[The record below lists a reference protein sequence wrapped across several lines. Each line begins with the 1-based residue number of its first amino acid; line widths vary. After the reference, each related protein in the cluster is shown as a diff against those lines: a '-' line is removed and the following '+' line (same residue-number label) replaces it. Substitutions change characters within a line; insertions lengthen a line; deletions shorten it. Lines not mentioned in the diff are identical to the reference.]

1 MIKIRGCPVDAA
13 PTRTVDKWMGR
24 GALDIYMYI
33 CKPRYIIHVGCKAE
47 RAHKTQLHVG
57 IETCTCILIRKHT
70 DKNEV
75 KKLIFKIPKDKISL
89 YINIFIKK
97 N

>member
-1 MIKIRGCPVDAA
+1 M
-13 PTRTVDKWMGR
+13 
-24 GALDIYMYI
+24 
-33 CKPRYIIHVGCKAE
+33 GCKAE
-47 RAHKTQLHVG
+47 RAHKSQLHVD
-57 IETCTCILIRKHT
+57 IETCILIRKHT

-97 N
+97 NLKSLRQREMHLKSCVVLPKLSF

>member
-1 MIKIRGCPVDAA
+1 
-13 PTRTVDKWMGR
+13 
-24 GALDIYMYI
+24 MYI

-47 RAHKTQLHVG
+47 RAHKSQLHVD
-57 IETCTCILIRKHT
+57 IETCILIRKHT

-97 N
+97 K